1 MEFHF
6 TLENHCVLKYS
17 VFCNMDF
24 LFLSMLAHMWF
35 ICIIFLLFSALSDL
49 IFDVF
54 KEVIAELIT
63 ETVGSYLGLG
73 STRRTGEV
81 NSSASGGW
89 AGGLMDL
96 ILHAVR
102 KHSLKKKRGCI

>member
-1 MEFHF
+1 MFRI
-6 TLENHCVLKYS
+6 LLY
-17 VFCNMDF
+17 F
-24 LFLSMLAHMWF
+24 L
-35 ICIIFLLFSALSDL
+35 IFFFVLFSALSDL

-89 AGGLMDL
+89 AGGLMGL

>member
-1 MEFHF
+1 MFRI
-6 TLENHCVLKYS
+6 LLYI
-17 VFCNMDF
+17 
-24 LFLSMLAHMWF
+24 L
-35 ICIIFLLFSALSDL
+35 IFFFVLFSALSDL

>member
-1 MEFHF
+1 MFRI
-6 TLENHCVLKYS
+6 LLY
-17 VFCNMDF
+17 F
-24 LFLSMLAHMWF
+24 L
-35 ICIIFLLFSALSDL
+35 IFFFVLFSALSDL

-63 ETVGSYLGLG
+63 ETLGSYLGLG

-81 NSSASGGW
+81 NSSASGW